1 MPNQRP
7 TQSAVGGS
15 TGSAAM
21 KTAEKLELDYL
32 RKVMI
37 GILEVTVEDLT
48 DERKLQT
55 VSNQNEQALNKA
67 EALTFIR
74 SSAFDVVCDI
84 VGVPACRIRTKC
96 LK

>member
-1 MPNQRP
+1 
-7 TQSAVGGS
+7 
-15 TGSAAM
+15 M

-48 DERKLQT
+48 DERKFKSQ
-55 VSNQNEQALNKA
+55 SNRNDQLRNKA

-74 SSAFDVVCDI
+74 STAFDLVCDI

>member
-1 MPNQRP
+1 MTP
-7 TQSAVGGS
+7 
-15 TGSAAM
+15 
-21 KTAEKLELDYL
+21 AEKLELDYL
-32 RKVMI
+32 RRVMI
-37 GILEVTVEDLT
+37 GILMVTIEDLT

-84 VGVPACRIRTKC
+84 VGVPACRIRTIC

>member
-1 MPNQRP
+1 MLF
-7 TQSAVGGS
+7 AAGGL

-48 DERKLQT
+48 DERKFKSQ
-55 VSNQNEQALNKA
+55 SNRNDQLRNKA

-74 SSAFDVVCDI
+74 STAFDLVCDI
-84 VGVPACRIRTKC
+84 AGVPACRIRTKC

>member
-1 MPNQRP
+1 
-7 TQSAVGGS
+7 
-15 TGSAAM
+15 M

-48 DERKLQT
+48 NKRKLKT
-55 VSNQNEQALNKA
+55 VSGRNRQALNKA

-74 SSAFDVVCDI
+74 STAFDVVCDI

-96 LK
+96 LKR

>member
-1 MPNQRP
+1 
-7 TQSAVGGS
+7 
-15 TGSAAM
+15 M

-32 RKVMI
+32 RRVMI

-48 DERKLQT
+48 DERKFKTASNRNAQT
-55 VSNQNEQALNKA
+55 LNKA

-74 SSAFDVVCDI
+74 STAFDVVCDI
-84 VGVPACRIRTKC
+84 VGIPACRIRTKC

>member
-1 MPNQRP
+1 
-7 TQSAVGGS
+7 
-15 TGSAAM
+15 M

-48 DERKLQT
+48 DDRKFKSQ
-55 VSNQNEQALNKA
+55 SNRNDQLRNKA

-74 SSAFDVVCDI
+74 STAFDLVCDI
-84 VGVPACRIRTKC
+84 VGVPPCRIRTKC

>member
-1 MPNQRP
+1 
-7 TQSAVGGS
+7 
-15 TGSAAM
+15 M
-21 KTAEKLELDYL
+21 KAAEKLELDYL
-32 RKVMI
+32 RRVMI
-37 GILEVTVEDLT
+37 GILMVTIEDLT

-55 VSNQNEQALNKA
+55 VSNQNEQALNKT

-74 SSAFDVVCDI
+74 STAFDVVCDI